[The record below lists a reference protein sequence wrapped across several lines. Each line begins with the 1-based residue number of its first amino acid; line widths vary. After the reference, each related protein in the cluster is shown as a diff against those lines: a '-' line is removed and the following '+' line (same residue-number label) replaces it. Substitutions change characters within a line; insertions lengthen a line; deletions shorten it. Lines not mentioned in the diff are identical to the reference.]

1 MIVSIELKKDEKSII
16 ETARHFKVDF
26 RLEKIE
32 ELKKYED
39 LFLGSSLVK
48 SVTGLSSVSEPCAFK
63 YSEKLLKQKI
73 KKDGFTLTIGV
84 CYE

>member
-48 SVTGLSSVSEPCAFK
+48 V
-63 YSEKLLKQKI
+63 
-73 KKDGFTLTIGV
+73 
-84 CYE
+84 